1 MYNWLVPYA
10 RMFNRYVSSPLL
22 GVIDLYLMLGSLL
35 GICLVIY
42 YVCLTCFFDFYI
54 MLGSL
59 PDKCLVNVEVFFTCT
74 LCWKVYQVF
83 MDGLLNNKNKT
94 WLSNTVCTTRF
105 RNKFCLL
112 RP

>member
-1 MYNWLVPYA
+1 MSNWLVPNA
-10 RMFNRYVSSPLL
+10 RMLNRYVSSSLL

-59 PDKCLVNVEVFFTCT
+59 PDMCLVNVEVFFY
-74 LCWKVYQVF
+74 LYLVLESLPGVYGWFAEQ
-83 MDGLLNNKNKT
+83 
-94 WLSNTVCTTRF
+94 
-105 RNKFCLL
+105 
-112 RP
+112 